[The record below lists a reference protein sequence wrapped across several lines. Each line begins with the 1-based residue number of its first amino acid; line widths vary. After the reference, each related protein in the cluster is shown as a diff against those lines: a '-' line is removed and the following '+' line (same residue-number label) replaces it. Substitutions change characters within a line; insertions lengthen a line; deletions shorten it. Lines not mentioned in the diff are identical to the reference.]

1 MIMIIKNAKV
11 YTEQGIFENKD
22 VYIKDDIFV
31 EIWTATEETEAH
43 GADENAKAEEIIDG
57 SGCYLIPGLT
67 DIHFHGCMG
76 KDFCDGTEEAIQI
89 IAEYEAS
96 VGVTT
101 ICPATMTFPEEKL
114 TGIVKAAR
122 AYQSENAPNKEKAAI
137 LCGINMEGPFISKQK
152 KGAQNGAHI
161 HEPDVDMFERMQE
174 SGKGLIKIVDIAPEV
189 DGAMEFI
196 KAKKGEVVLSLAHS
210 DADYDTAKAAIE
222 AGISHVT
229 HLYNAMNPIH
239 HRNPGPIIA
248 AADSETCEAELIC
261 DGVHVHP
268 AVVRNTLK
276 MFGEDRVIFIS
287 DSMMAAGLDDGM
299 YELGGQPVNVK
310 GKLALLEDG
319 TIAGSNTNL
328 MKCMITAVKEMN
340 VPLETAVRC
349 AAVNP
354 AKAIGIY
361 DRYGSIEPGKIANAV
376 LLHAEDL
383 SIKQVILKGKC
394 I

>member
-11 YTEQGIFENKD
+11 YTKQRIFEKKD
-22 VYIKDDIFV
+22 VYIEDDIFA
-31 EIWTATEETEAH
+31 EIWTAAKETIVH
-43 GADENAKAEEIIDG
+43 GADEKVKAEEIIDG

-76 KDFCDGTEEAIQI
+76 KDFCDGTEEAIRT

-114 TGIVKAAR
+114 TDIVRAAGAYCSEKA
-122 AYQSENAPNKEKAAI
+122 SNTEKAAI
-137 LCGINMEGPFISKQK
+137 LCGINMEGPFISERK
-152 KGAQNGAHI
+152 KGAQNGAYI
-161 HEPDVDMFERMQE
+161 HEPEVDMFERMQE

-248 AADSETCEAELIC
+248 AADSETCQAELIC

-287 DSMMAAGLDDGM
+287 DSMMAAGLDDGQ
-299 YELGGQPVNVK
+299 YELGGQPVSVK
-310 GKLALLEDG
+310 GNLALLEDG

-328 MKCMITAVKEMN
+328 MKCMITAVKEMG

>member
-1 MIMIIKNAKV
+1 MIIKNAKV
-11 YTEQGIFENKD
+11 YMEYGRFDDVDVCIEGGIFTNLLSQSDNLGKIERVKQ
-22 VYIKDDIFV
+22 
-31 EIWTATEETEAH
+31 
-43 GADENAKAEEIIDG
+43 EIIDG

-76 KDFCDGTEEAIQI
+76 RDFCDGTEEALRA

-101 ICPATMTFPEEKL
+101 ICPATMTFPEEML
-114 TGIVKAAR
+114 TTIVKAAK
-122 AYQSENAPNKEKAAI
+122 AYQSETAACQNDKSAI
-137 LCGINMEGPFISKQK
+137 LCGINMEGPFISEKK

-161 HEPDVDMFERMQE
+161 QVPDADMFERIQKA
-174 SGKGLIKIVDIAPEV
+174 GGGLIKIVDIAPEV
-189 DGAMEFI
+189 EGAMEFI
-196 KAKKGEVVLSLAHS
+196 KGKKGKVVLSFAHS

-248 AADSETCEAELIC
+248 AADSEACEVELIC
-261 DGVHVHP
+261 DGVHIHP

-299 YELGGQPVNVK
+299 YELGGQPVHVK
-310 GKLALLEDG
+310 GNLALLEDG

-328 MKCMITAVKEMN
+328 MKCMITAVKEMD
-340 VPLETAVRC
+340 VPLETAIRC

-361 DRYGSIEPGKIANAV
+361 DKYGSIEPGKVANAV
-376 LLHAEDL
+376 LLYAEDL